1 MSVIPL
7 SISAILES
15 PALELESS
23 LLDEESSLELLG
35 ALLELLVVELV
46 DDDVEELEVL
56 AVEEPELLVA

>member
-23 LLDEESSLELLG
+23 LLDEESSLELLE

>member
-1 MSVIPL
+1 
-7 SISAILES
+7 LES

-23 LLDEESSLELLG
+23 LLDEESSLELLE